1 MEMEINNYALW
12 GGVGL
17 FIVLMLL
24 QTHLFVRP
32 TELERKHKEII
43 DEVSLKYVSKEVFE
57 IYRKDLEAIKE
68 TTSKIY
74 ELLINNSKRGDE

>member
-43 DEVSLKYVSKEVFE
+43 DEVSLKYVV
-57 IYRKDLEAIKE
+57 
-68 TTSKIY
+68 
-74 ELLINNSKRGDE
+74 N

>member
-12 GGVGL
+12 GGAGL

-24 QTHLFVRP
+24 QIHLFVRP
-32 TELERKHKEII
+32 AELEKKHKAIM
-43 DEVSLKYVSKEVFE
+43 DEVALKYVSREVFE
-57 IYRKDLEAIKE
+57 IYRKDLEAIRE

-74 ELLINNSKRGDE
+74 ELLINNKRSEE